1 MIPQPTKPKYEQ
13 ENVFVIQPILKSN
26 YRELHDEAV
35 ALIESAGGV
44 YAGTLYQVIREI
56 SPATFIGSG
65 KLAELHDQLEGIEN
79 LTILFNGELSP
90 SQTLNISAA
99 LGDRKVIDRTT
110 LILDIFARNAVSGE
124 GKLQVELA
132 QLKYIYPRLKGAG
145 EGLSRLGGG
154 IGTRGPGETQ
164 LESDRRL
171 IRQRIRLLS
180 GKLEELKQRRELQSD
195 RRKKNNVKTVAL
207 VGYTNTGKSTLM
219 NLFTDADVYVRDRL
233 FATLDATAR
242 SFVLDDVEFVL
253 VDTVGFLQDL
263 PHHLIEA
270 FRSTLKTA
278 ADCDLA
284 LVVCDGSGNYEMQR
298 ETTLSTLNDLG
309 FHSPYLLVMN
319 KCDLTEDKIFPK
331 DAICISAKTGYGI
344 DELKQKIL
352 ESFADRFR
360 KCTLFVPYTALSE
373 YNKIKKYFTECA
385 VNYTDD
391 GEVIDIVAPAEYYS
405 FCKPYLKTDR

>member
-1 MIPQPTKPKYEQ
+1 MIPKPTKPEYEQ
-13 ENVFVIQPILKSN
+13 ENVFVIQPILKEN
-26 YRELHDEAV
+26 YRELHAEAV
-35 ALIESAGGV
+35 SLIESAGGV
-44 YAGTLYQVIREI
+44 YAGTIYQTIREI
-56 SPATFIGSG
+56 SPATFVGSG
-65 KLAELHDQLEGIEN
+65 KLAELNEQLEGIEN
-79 LTILFNGELSP
+79 LTILFNGELTP

-132 QLKYIYPRLKGAG
+132 QLKYMYPRLKGSG

-180 GKLEELKQRRELQSD
+180 GKLEELDRRRTLQTD
-195 RRKKNNVKTVAL
+195 RRKKNNAKTIAL

-219 NLFTDADVYVRDRL
+219 NLFTDAGVYVQDRL

-242 SFVLDDVEFVL
+242 SFVLEDVEFVL

-278 ADCDLA
+278 VDCDLA
-284 LVVCDGSGNYEMQR
+284 LIVCDASGNYEMQR
-298 ETTLSTLNDLG
+298 ETTLSTLQDLG
-309 FHSPYLLVMN
+309 FSSPYLLVMN
-319 KCDLTEDKIFPK
+319 KCDQAEENLLPK
-331 DAICISAKTGYGI
+331 ESICVSAKTGYGI
-344 DELKQKIL
+344 DILKQKIL
-352 ESFADRFR
+352 ESFADRFL
-360 KCTLFVPYTALSE
+360 KCTLFVPYASLSE

-385 VNYTDD
+385 VRYTDD
-391 GEVIDIVAPAEYYS
+391 GEEIDLVVPAEYYS
-405 FCKPYLKTDR
+405 FCKPYLKTV